1 MAGTPGRWAPATLHT
16 SRRAFI
22 VPAAYGTMPPRT
34 LFLILGLPLL
44 AAACLRTGATARSGD
59 PPAAADTLDLPLS
72 ELIDSL
78 HLDAAT
84 LRLHVD
90 KSQRRL
96 RVYSGAILVKTY
108 RCVLGSRPEGDK
120 LQQGDRRTPEGIFAI
135 RDKYPHASWH
145 KFIWIDYPN
154 AESWRRFRERKAG
167 GELDTDAGIG
177 GEIGIHGVP
186 EGMDF
191 WIAMGQDWTFGC
203 IALTNADIDEIYPSI
218 TIGGTMIEIVP

>member
-1 MAGTPGRWAPATLHT
+1 M
-16 SRRAFI
+16 RAS
-22 VPAAYGTMPPRT
+22 T
-34 LFLILGLPLL
+34 LFLILGLPVL
-44 AAACLRTGATARSGD
+44 AAACLRTGATTRSGD
-59 PPAAADTLDLPLS
+59 PPAAADTLDIPLS

-78 HLDAAT
+78 HLDAST

-96 RVYSGAILVKTY
+96 RVYSDATLVKTY

-120 LQQGDRRTPEGIFAI
+120 RQQGDRRTPEGIFAL

-154 AESWRRFRERKAG
+154 AESRRRFHERKAS
-167 GELDTDAGIG
+167 GELGTDADIG

-191 WIAMGQDWTFGC
+191 LIATGQDWTFGC
-203 IALTNADIDEIYPSI
+203 IALTNADIDEIFPI
-218 TIGGTMIEIVP
+218 IAIGGTLIEIVP